1 MAAALL
7 PPTLRRSLQA
17 GGRWVADAGRTVFET
32 FTGLIYPPACV
43 VCGEAVAPRAHLCA
57 GCADAAP
64 RLEAPVCAVC
74 SWPFPARVFGGTF
87 PASLPALS
95 LAMTCAN
102 CRDRAFAFGCAV
114 STRRHDGSVRDLIVR
129 FKYRGEQHLRRAL
142 ADWLAEA
149 FLDPRIAHPRA
160 DARVPVPLHPRRR
173 RERGYNQAEECC
185 RLLGRRAGL
194 PVWPVLRRAHY
205 TGSQTLLSRADRARN
220 LSGAFALADGW
231 NARRHRGQIEGADL
245 LVVDDVFTSGA
256 TVDACARVLL
266 AAGAASVRVLTIA
279 RR

>member
-1 MAAALL
+1 M
-7 PPTLRRSLQA
+7 
-17 GGRWVADAGRTVFET
+17 
-32 FTGLIYPPACV
+32 IYPPACV
-43 VCGEAVAPRAHLCA
+43 VCGGAVAPSAHLCA

-74 SWPFPARVFGGTF
+74 SWPFPVKVFGGAF

-114 STRRHDGSVRDLIVR
+114 SARRHDGPVRDLIVR
-129 FKYRGEQHLRRAL
+129 FKYRGEQHLRRPL

-149 FLDPRIAHPRA
+149 LLDPRIANVPA
-160 DARVPVPLHPRRR
+160 DALVPVPLHPRRR

-185 RLLGRRAGL
+185 RLLGRRTGL
-194 PVWPVLRRAHY
+194 PVWPILRRARY
-205 TGSQTLLSRADRARN
+205 TGTQTLLSREERAKN
-220 LSGAFALADGW
+220 LSGAFALAGGW
-231 NARRHRGQIEGADL
+231 PARWRRRQVEGADL

-266 AAGAASVRVLTIA
+266 AAGAASVRVLTVA